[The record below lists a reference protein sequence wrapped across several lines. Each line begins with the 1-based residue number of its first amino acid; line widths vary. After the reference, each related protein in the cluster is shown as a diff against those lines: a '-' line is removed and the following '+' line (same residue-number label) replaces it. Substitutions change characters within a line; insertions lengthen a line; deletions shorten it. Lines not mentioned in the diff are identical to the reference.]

1 MSDDQPK
8 PPPTTEAPREPIPDL
23 TPDDPSAETDGDGR
37 SGRLYRFTRRL
48 LDRRELGEDA
58 KILLGSVLETTD
70 HAKTEAVRL
79 VAREVR
85 NYLDELQ
92 WKEDLRDL
100 LTGHSLKVNAEFTLI
115 PHDAKAKATAA
126 ANPRA
131 KADPK
136 AKSDPDPADDKE

>member
-1 MSDDQPK
+1 MSNDEPK
-8 PPPTTEAPREPIPDL
+8 PPPATEAPRGPIPDL
-23 TPDDPSAETDGDGR
+23 SPDDPSAETDGDGR
-37 SGRLYRFTRRL
+37 SSRLYRFTRRL

-79 VAREVR
+79 IAREVR

-100 LTGHSLKVNAEFTLI
+100 LTGHSLKVNAEFTLV
-115 PHDAKAKATAA
+115 PHDAKAAA
-126 ANPRA
+126 AAKIKASTRA
-131 KADPK
+131 
-136 AKSDPDPADDKE
+136 DPDPTGDKE